1 MADDTGLPVAQAR
14 VDRGSDKGVDR
25 KLFGPDFIVEWSLE
39 AIETDKASVSPLLGG
54 QLVLKMSGMEV
65 LDLLTPEVEMGIAR
79 VVSEG
84 LNGLRV
90 GLASVF
96 SAKAWEDG
104 RATRVPLTVP
114 RPCRGSTEPDAK
126 NDVPTAG
133 AALGEPET
141 SKVEAVS
148 MTVQGPD
155 EGAVVEDQVGWGTR
169 ADVRVS
175 VARLLSVV
183 LTRPSG
189 LGTAVW
195 TGLVPMVVRVV
206 VTRGGGSVLPRTVL
220 SPAGD
225 EVRDGCPGVEA
236 TPLVSTRVM
245 ATRVSDPVEGKVD
258 SAKEFIRPPKAS
270 VSLVLA
276 WPPEGSDVN
285 GVSSAEVRCNVLVVS
300 GDVPGVR
307 PCPAVCLDHLLADE

>member
-1 MADDTGLPVAQAR
+1 MVVADDTGLPVAQAR
-14 VDRGSDKGVDR
+14 VDRGSDRGVDR
-25 KLFGPDFIVEWSLE
+25 KLFGLDFIFEWSLE
-39 AIETDKASVSPLLGG
+39 AIETGKASVSPLLGG

-65 LDLLTPEVEMGIAR
+65 LNLLTPEVEMGIAR
-79 VVSEG
+79 IVSEG

-90 GLASVF
+90 VLASVF

-104 RATRVPLTVP
+104 RATWVPLTVP
-114 RPCRGSTEPDAK
+114 RPCRGSTELDAE
-126 NDVPTAG
+126 NDVPT
-133 AALGEPET
+133 AALGEPES

-148 MTVQGPD
+148 MTVQGPN
-155 EGAVVEDQVGWGTR
+155 EGAVMEDQVGWGTR

-183 LTRPSG
+183 LTCPSG
-189 LGTAVW
+189 LGAAVR

-206 VTRGGGSVLPRTVL
+206 VTRGAGSVLPCMVL
-220 SPAGD
+220 APAGD

-236 TPLVSTRVM
+236 TRAVSTRAM
-245 ATRVSDPVEGKVD
+245 ATRVSDPMEGKVD
-258 SAKEFIRPPKAS
+258 SAEEFIRPPKAS

-276 WPPEGSDVN
+276 WPPEGSDAN
-285 GVSSAEVRCNVLVVS
+285 GVSSAEVRCHVSVVS

-307 PCPAVCLDHLLADE
+307 PCPAVCPDHGLADE